1 MFTDITEPVTAQAP
15 TPSTTSTTS
24 TPSISS
30 ISGTTTASTPPVL
43 PPNYIKGGF
52 LDTAPDGQRYLK
64 AVYLG
69 EYAQACA
76 AALTNEAPTLSAA
89 KFYSTFLRDAN
100 KHLRRGVIYEQQAT
114 CALSLKLQAIKLVAK
129 RKAPPILT
137 EILTK
142 TTGAVYDS
150 VTFEAFYNHLDAI
163 YCFMLQNEARKGG
176 D

>member
-1 MFTDITEPVTAQAP
+1 MFTDTTEPVTAQAP
-15 TPSTTSTTS
+15 TPSN
-24 TPSISS
+24 PSISS
-30 ISGTTTASTPPVL
+30 IPSTTTASTPSVL

-137 EILTK
+137 DILTK
-142 TTGAVYDS
+142 TTGAIYDRA
-150 VTFEAFYNHLDAI
+150 TFEAFYNHLDAI